1 MSLLDLAVKWLLTGR
16 GSRAQIDRERRA
28 FLIGELG
35 VSEEDDRAGALVEAF
50 ELVLE
55 AALEKNAEAK

>member
-28 FLIGELG
+28 FLMGELG
-35 VSEEDDRAGALVEAF
+35 VEEGDVEAI
-50 ELVLE
+50 ERVLE
-55 AALEKNAEAK
+55 SALDKNAEAK